1 MMQLLMKENGQIIK
15 EMAKESSF
23 GRMAL
28 AIMVSGKKEEWMVM
42 EPILTLMETNTLAN
56 GTKIVSTVMELSFTR
71 VVPNI

>member
-1 MMQLLMKENGQIIK
+1 MKENGQIIK
-15 EMAKESSF
+15 EMVKESSF

-56 GTKIVSTVMELSFTR
+56 GTKTVSTVMELSFTR

>member
-1 MMQLLMKENGQIIK
+1 MKENGQIIK

-56 GTKIVSTVMELSFTR
+56 GTKTVSTVMELSFTR

>member
-1 MMQLLMKENGQIIK
+1 MKENGQIIK

-42 EPILTLMETNTLAN
+42 EPILTLMVTNTLAN
-56 GTKIVSTVMELSFTR
+56 GTKTVSTVMELSFTR

>member
-1 MMQLLMKENGQIIK
+1 MKENGQIIK

-28 AIMVSGKKEEWMVM
+28 AIKVSGKKEEWMVM

-56 GTKIVSTVMELSFTR
+56 GTKTVSTVMELSFTR

>member
-1 MMQLLMKENGQIIK
+1 MKENGQIIK

-42 EPILTLMETNTLAN
+42 EPILTLMVTNTLAN

>member
-1 MMQLLMKENGQIIK
+1 MKENGQIIK
-15 EMAKESSF
+15 EMAKEISF

-56 GTKIVSTVMELSFTR
+56 GTKTVSTVMELSFTR

>member
-1 MMQLLMKENGQIIK
+1 MKENGQIIK

-23 GRMAL
+23 GRMVL

-56 GTKIVSTVMELSFTR
+56 GTKTVSTVMELSFTR

>member
-1 MMQLLMKENGQIIK
+1 MKENGQIIK